1 MAALRKVD
9 ATYAM
14 KAIMEVKAVEKYVKL
29 AAEMMLTDEYY
40 EFDFRPDWILQRGWK
55 VVPVK
60 NGNHFSNSEIDRI
73 VSALRSAG
81 YQDGIAVATEPM
93 GLLPA
98 CFELAITPFDLQEFN
113 ENCGLLRFLLTEET
127 RSWAISCSEFYNLF
141 AGEQFIL
148 EAMLG
153 IPIEE
158 ARKRFLAFAEPLAFG
173 NPEHP
178 VLTAARLYAT
188 L

>member
-1 MAALRKVD
+1 
-9 ATYAM
+9 M
-14 KAIMEVKAVEKYVKL
+14 KAIMEVKAVEKYMKL
-29 AAEMMLTDEYY
+29 AAEMMRADEYY

-60 NGNHFSNSEIDRI
+60 NENHFRDSEIDRI
-73 VSALRSAG
+73 VPALQSAG
-81 YQDGIAVATEPM
+81 YDHSIAIATEPM
-93 GLLPA
+93 GLLPT

-127 RSWAISCSEFYNLF
+127 MSWAISCSEFYNLF
-141 AGEQFIL
+141 AGEQFIV
-148 EAMLG
+148 EAILG

-173 NPEHP
+173 DPEHP
-178 VLTAARLYAT
+178 LLKAARLYAA